1 MVSKRLLL
9 WASATLFVGI
19 GGFVVGDFVGL
30 IGANE
35 ASLKI
40 TNQSN
45 VEITQISVV
54 LYEKPCQIERL
65 NPTESTVCSFRI
77 ESDAHYRISWKEA
90 DADSYQEAAGYV
102 THGLDFSHELRFSGT
117 GVVSFGYLE

>member
-9 WASATLFVGI
+9 RFFAMLFVGI
-19 GGFVVGDFVGL
+19 GGIVVVDPLGL
-30 IGANE
+30 FGANE

-40 TNQSN
+40 TNHSN

-65 NPTESTVCSFRI
+65 NPTESAVCSFRI
-77 ESDAHYRISWKEA
+77 ESDAHYRISWMEA
-90 DADSYQEAAGYV
+90 KADSYQEAAGYV
-102 THGLDFSHELRFSGT
+102 THGLDFSHELRFLGA
-117 GVVSFGYLE
+117 GEISFGYVE